1 MVFGLIGGEFH
12 FSNARF
18 SQLHSITYSH
28 CMYLQVPDN
37 QALAIIAPLWPQH
50 PWFSEVLQLLIS
62 ALIHLLCFPKLLTQA
77 KGKFHHQNFPFLAL
91 RTWVLSSNQLE
102 IKSFRKMLQT
112 FSQNQ
117 EEHLLRKSMMQNGS
131 YTAIGVIERRLTQSQ
146 PLLQL

>member
-12 FSNARF
+12 FSNAQF
-18 SQLHSITYSH
+18 SQLHSVTNSH

-77 KGKFHHQNFPFLAL
+77 KENSNIKISHFWHFAL
-91 RTWVLSSNQLE
+91 GCYQ
-102 IKSFRKMLQT
+102 
-112 FSQNQ
+112 
-117 EEHLLRKSMMQNGS
+117 
-131 YTAIGVIERRLTQSQ
+131 AIN
-146 PLLQL
+146 